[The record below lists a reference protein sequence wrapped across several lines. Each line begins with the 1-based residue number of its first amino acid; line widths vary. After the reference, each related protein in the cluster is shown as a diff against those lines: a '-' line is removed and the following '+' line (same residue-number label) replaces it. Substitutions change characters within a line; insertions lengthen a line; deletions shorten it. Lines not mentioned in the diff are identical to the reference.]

1 MSLLQ
6 QRLRIANETKN
17 TLAAGVSIQMNFK
30 SKTKEEKK
38 TAFKRKSLK
47 SFILRWL
54 PPHRMSKSILQAKA
68 NLPRIDVLYMLDF
81 FSTKQLHISK

>member
-54 PPHRMSKSILQAKA
+54 PPHRMSILQAKA

-81 FSTKQLHISK
+81 FSTKQLHILK